1 MKKLFVGIVIVL
13 ALSFSSL
20 FSLQSANAVEKVDK
34 NSDLII
40 DKATFHEV
48 TKQKN
53 LRTLSSEKIPTVKEV
68 NKALNS
74 MHVSKDHPY
83 QEIDLGN
90 GFTVEM
96 GVSTDMGMEKI
107 KTQATQNKT
116 ASGYYAVKFAGIKLY
131 DIRVSDNYSYEYGK
145 KITKWESPPSASA
158 SGFAGWNGKI
168 TSKKI
173 VNIDNTAKDAIANSD
188 YTFVK
193 YGGNRHGHME
203 LRFTATGNWYTHHVS
218 IK

>member
-1 MKKLFVGIVIVL
+1 MKKLLVGVVFAL

-20 FSLQSANAVEKVDK
+20 FSLQSANAAEKVDK

-40 DKATFHEV
+40 DKATFYEV

-96 GVSTDMGMEKI
+96 GVSTDMGLEKI
-107 KTQATQNKT
+107 TTQATQNKT
-116 ASGYYAVKFAGIKLY
+116 ASGYYAVKFTGIKLY

-168 TSKKI
+168 TSKKLQ
-173 VNIDNTAKDAIANSD
+173 TLTK
-188 YTFVK
+188 
-193 YGGNRHGHME
+193 R
-203 LRFTATGNWYTHHVS
+203 LRMQSPILITRL
-218 IK
+218 

>member
-1 MKKLFVGIVIVL
+1 MKKLFVGVVFAL

-20 FSLQSANAVEKVDK
+20 FSLQSANAAEKVDK

-40 DKATFHEV
+40 DKAIFHEI

-53 LRTLSSEKIPTVKEV
+53 FRPLSSEKIPTVKEV

-107 KTQATQNKT
+107 KTQAPK
-116 ASGYYAVKFAGIKLY
+116 IKLQ
-131 DIRVSDNYSYEYGK
+131 VA
-145 KITKWESPPSASA
+145 IT
-158 SGFAGWNGKI
+158 
-168 TSKKI
+168 
-173 VNIDNTAKDAIANSD
+173 
-188 YTFVK
+188 
-193 YGGNRHGHME
+193 
-203 LRFTATGNWYTHHVS
+203 L
-218 IK
+218 

>member
-1 MKKLFVGIVIVL
+1 MKKLLVGVVIAL

-20 FSLQSANAVEKVDK
+20 FSLQSANAAEKVDK

-116 ASGYYAVKFAGIKLY
+116 ASGYYAVKF
-131 DIRVSDNYSYEYGK
+131 
-145 KITKWESPPSASA
+145 T
-158 SGFAGWNGKI
+158 
-168 TSKKI
+168 
-173 VNIDNTAKDAIANSD
+173 
-188 YTFVK
+188 
-193 YGGNRHGHME
+193 
-203 LRFTATGNWYTHHVS
+203 
-218 IK
+218 

>member
-20 FSLQSANAVEKVDK
+20 FSLQSANAAEKVDK

-40 DKATFHEV
+40 DKATFHEL

-173 VNIDNTAKDAIANSD
+173 ANIDNTAKDAIANSD

-193 YGGNRHGHME
+193 YGGKPPRSYGITIHSNGKLVHTS
-203 LRFTATGNWYTHHVS
+203 RFY
-218 IK
+218 